1 MKRIALALIFPL
13 RYYAHLTA
21 PQSRSL
27 PAAAALR
34 APEPRELRP
43 AA

>member
-1 MKRIALALIFPL
+1 MTRIALALIFPL

-21 PQSRSL
+21 PPLRT
-27 PAAAALR
+27 PAATLR
-34 APEPRELRP
+34 RPEPQQLRP